1 MDLLL
6 SKLKA
11 LSDSTRLEIINL
23 IMDNELCICQIQAM
37 LNMSQPRISRHMR
50 ILREAGLIESR
61 KDAQRTFYSIKA
73 NGNDN
78 LLKAVNREMMNSK
91 VKMKKRNMAKKM
103 PLCKGVGNG

>member
-6 SKLKA
+6 IKLKA

-61 KDAQRTFYSIKA
+61 KDAQRTFYSIISG
-73 NGNDN
+73 GNDK
-78 LLKAVNREMMNSK
+78 LLDAINKEMMSIK
-91 VKMKKRNMAKKM
+91 AMVKKRKMAQIM
-103 PLCKGVGNG
+103 PLCEGVSNG